1 MIALSEEVLGR
12 SLPGAI
18 GRLGSLTD
26 WLLVSLVED
35 GSAFLD
41 SHSHETESFATDAS
55 CADSSG
61 RIIARRGVETGIAH
75 LGGDSTRLGRLAEAE
90 RIAIELDTTR
100 GPEGLAPT
108 TGTSLGAENG
118 LADRAYVGDPKI
130 VKPDPSALLARLR
143 PMPPSRD
150 TSTYPSVAAPVRAK
164 GPHQVRE
171 AEPGAPAPLSSGGGQ
186 REASHGQG
194 SLPIPMACVRRGPE
208 SIDGGE
214 TTPCEGTV
222 GGETRDRRG
231 ALAGVQST
239 FFLDTDVVRRLR
251 FLRGAPAPSSAR
263 RAAAS

>member
-1 MIALSEEVLGR
+1 
-12 SLPGAI
+12 
-18 GRLGSLTD
+18 LTD

-130 VKPDPSALLARLR
+130 VKPDPPHFSQVSVRCLH
-143 PMPPSRD
+143 PETPQP
-150 TSTYPSVAAPVRAK
+150 TVVAAPVRAN